1 MTNFEA
7 KERVQNYLDTISKY
21 LVPEIKGLANKR
33 QNADGYEGYAVPLAL
48 TLFPL
53 IDVLGF
59 LLREKDAKGNNPK
72 RRETVE
78 NFKALLADN
87 NYFPEMYSEEKTWC
101 ILLKVFRHGI
111 SHTLFPK
118 VSGIG
123 KHGEQQLIIEGS
135 GDCKFILNVDRLT
148 KECLEA
154 FEKIKSVVEE
164 GADEGLI
171 NCIDERITQL
181 YNEDSDDIDKL
192 NDSFQT

>member
-1 MTNFEA
+1 MTNFKA

-21 LVPEIKGLANKR
+21 LAPEIKGLANKR

-48 TLFPL
+48 TLFAL
-53 IDVLGF
+53 MDVLGF
-59 LLREKDAKGNNPK
+59 LLRKRGTKGNNPDPK
-72 RRETVE
+72 KTIE
-78 NFKALLADN
+78 NFKALLAGS
-87 NYFPEMYSEEKTWC
+87 NYFPEIYSEEKTWRV
-101 ILLKVFRHGI
+101 LLTIFRHGI

-154 FEKIKSVVEE
+154 FEKIKSVIEE
-164 GADEGLI
+164 GADEELI
-171 NCIDERITQL
+171 NRIDERLTQL
-181 YNEDSDDIDKL
+181 YDEDSKNIEKL
-192 NDSFQT
+192 KESIQI